1 MTNEQENSEH
11 PALED
16 DLFSGASAPVKPL
29 FEQQPQASQPK
40 PLFPADEEPADEAF
54 IEQKLKE
61 AGPTA
66 FVSAPVLPPRPEAA
80 ARPSEEDVPSYVPT
94 GRAADQE
101 PVIVTTAERAVDE
114 QHVEQPPFP
123 QEQGLTATAAPEENR
138 YAVHPSPSASAARA
152 PQSAP
157 AQPHAAPPL
166 PPSASAPAARA
177 PRYGTIRVREAVVP
191 ESVERNKR
199 VLSIDPETATIG
211 EIMRDA
217 RNQAG
222 LTLEQAAARTCIKKD
237 YIQALEADDAEH
249 LPGGIFPSAYVRTL
263 CNLYNLNDAGREAAR
278 RKVREAFAPQENVP
292 EQLLQHLEQDA
303 QRNEAEIQRVNKI
316 FYLLLAGAAA
326 LGILLIAGVILIVVS
341 LRGTPEPAV
350 AENSTPTRQ
359 EERTVPVS
367 AFDATRLETLTPP
380 QMPVLMRILPVPSK

>member
-29 FEQQPQASQPK
+29 FEPQPQASQPK

-66 FVSAPVLPPRPEAA
+66 FVSAPVQPPRPEAA

-138 YAVHPSPSASAARA
+138 YAVHPSPSASA
-152 PQSAP
+152 
-157 AQPHAAPPL
+157 
-166 PPSASAPAARA
+166 
-177 PRYGTIRVREAVVP
+177 VVTKTG
-191 ESVERNKR
+191 S
-199 VLSIDPETATIG
+199 
-211 EIMRDA
+211 
-217 RNQAG
+217 
-222 LTLEQAAARTCIKKD
+222 
-237 YIQALEADDAEH
+237 
-249 LPGGIFPSAYVRTL
+249 
-263 CNLYNLNDAGREAAR
+263 
-278 RKVREAFAPQENVP
+278 
-292 EQLLQHLEQDA
+292 
-303 QRNEAEIQRVNKI
+303 
-316 FYLLLAGAAA
+316 
-326 LGILLIAGVILIVVS
+326 
-341 LRGTPEPAV
+341 
-350 AENSTPTRQ
+350 
-359 EERTVPVS
+359 
-367 AFDATRLETLTPP
+367 
-380 QMPVLMRILPVPSK
+380 

>member
-29 FEQQPQASQPK
+29 FEPQPQASQPK
-40 PLFPADEEPADEAF
+40 PLFPANEEPADEAF

-66 FVSAPVLPPRPEAA
+66 FVSAPVQPPQPEAA

-249 LPGGIFPSAYVRTL
+249 LPGGRMSARSAISTISTMPDGKRHAERSGKRL
-263 CNLYNLNDAGREAAR
+263 LRRRMFRNSCCSIWNRMLSAMKRKFSGSTRFSICFLRER
-278 RKVREAFAPQENVP
+278 RHSGFC
-292 EQLLQHLEQDA
+292 
-303 QRNEAEIQRVNKI
+303 
-316 FYLLLAGAAA
+316 
-326 LGILLIAGVILIVVS
+326 
-341 LRGTPEPAV
+341 
-350 AENSTPTRQ
+350 
-359 EERTVPVS
+359 
-367 AFDATRLETLTPP
+367 
-380 QMPVLMRILPVPSK
+380 